1 MTQIAISNLTFAF
14 PGAPAPLFKELS
26 LHIDTDWKLGLVGRN
41 GRGKT
46 TLLDLIQGKYEYQ
59 GTITP
64 RLQTRRF
71 PAPVA
76 DEETDALALIASI
89 CPGRPLWA
97 LKRELSRLQ
106 CSEEILARPFKT
118 LSHGERTKVLLASLF
133 LEDDVFALID
143 EPTDHLD
150 AEARSVVVDY
160 LRSKR
165 GFILVSHDRT
175 FLDDCVD
182 HILALNRSGV
192 ELRKGNFSSWFRNR
206 EMQDGME
213 RDLNEKLEREIGRMK
228 EASQRTAEW
237 SNRVESSKR
246 GALDKGFVG
255 HKAAKMMKRSKSLE
269 SRRQAAI
276 ETKRG
281 LLRNVETTQVL
292 QLCPLWHHSETLVR
306 VSGVS
311 VRYGSHVACR
321 DVGFEVGRG
330 ERVALIGGNGTGKSS
345 ILKLIGGKDLDFCGE
360 MHRASG
366 LSISCVPQDV
376 SFLRGRF
383 SDYARR
389 EGLNESLVRSLLEK
403 MDIVR
408 EKLNVDMSEL
418 SQGQKKKVLIAASLS
433 RSAHLYIWDEPLN
446 FVDVFSRIQIEELLL
461 TFKPTLLFVE
471 HDRAFVGRIATKVI
485 TMQAPARSRNRPGQ
499 EAP

>member
-71 PAPVA
+71 PAPSV
-76 DEETDALALIASI
+76 DEEADALALLASH
-89 CPGRPLWA
+89 CPDRPLWA
-97 LKRELSRLQ
+97 LKRELFRLQ
-106 CSEEILARPFKT
+106 CPEEILARPFKT

-150 AEARSVVVDY
+150 AEARTVVVDY

-237 SNRVESSKR
+237 SNRVE
-246 GALDKGFVG
+246 L
-255 HKAAKMMKRSKSLE
+255 SL
-269 SRRQAAI
+269 I
-276 ETKRG
+276 
-281 LLRNVETTQVL
+281 
-292 QLCPLWHHSETLVR
+292 H
-306 VSGVS
+306 
-311 VRYGSHVACR
+311 
-321 DVGFEVGRG
+321 
-330 ERVALIGGNGTGKSS
+330 I
-345 ILKLIGGKDLDFCGE
+345 
-360 MHRASG
+360 
-366 LSISCVPQDV
+366 
-376 SFLRGRF
+376 
-383 SDYARR
+383 
-389 EGLNESLVRSLLEK
+389 
-403 MDIVR
+403 
-408 EKLNVDMSEL
+408 
-418 SQGQKKKVLIAASLS
+418 
-433 RSAHLYIWDEPLN
+433 
-446 FVDVFSRIQIEELLL
+446 
-461 TFKPTLLFVE
+461 
-471 HDRAFVGRIATKVI
+471 
-485 TMQAPARSRNRPGQ
+485 
-499 EAP
+499 